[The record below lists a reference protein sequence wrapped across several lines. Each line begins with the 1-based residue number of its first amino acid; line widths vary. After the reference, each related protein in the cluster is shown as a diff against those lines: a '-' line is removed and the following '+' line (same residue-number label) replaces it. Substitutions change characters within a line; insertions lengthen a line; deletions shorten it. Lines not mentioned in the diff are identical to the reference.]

1 MKFSKEV
8 MQLGVTSPPYFLSRT
23 FNHSKM
29 ADVENADVDEN
40 VNQNILPTNRYVNDE
55 RIWEHH
61 FSEKLKC
68 ESGGGLNLTFY
79 FVLMNKTEPLHLDK

>member
-1 MKFSKEV
+1 

-23 FNHSKM
+23 YNHSKM

-40 VNQNILPTNRYVNDE
+40 VHQNILPTNILYVNDE

-61 FSEKLKC
+61 FSEKRKC
-68 ESGGGLNLTFY
+68 ESEGGLNLTFY
-79 FVLMNKTEPLHLDK
+79 FVFMDKTESLHLEK